1 MVLSLF
7 VINRLLRM
15 PLGRAWEALRED
27 EIACR
32 SLGLSPTRI
41 KLTAF
46 TISAAFAGFA
56 GTLFA
61 ARRGLREPGVL
72 YLRRVGLCAGDRG
85 AGWDG
90 LAVCSDPGGYSAGG
104 IARADA

>member
-1 MVLSLF
+1 MALLLVVLSLF

-61 ARRGLREPGVL
+61 ARQASSARNPLPSPSQP
-72 YLRRVGLCAGDRG
+72 LCWRSSCW
-85 AGWDG
+85 AGW
-90 LAVCSDPGGYSAGG
+90 
-104 IARADA
+104 ARSSR